1 MNPTGKLP
9 KREVLEVENEP
20 RRPGQAPGKT
30 IEARENKMISLA
42 YDLVEE
48 RIRKKIATSQEVTAF
63 LKAGSVQTQLEK
75 TKLKK
80 DIELLEAKTE
90 SLKSQKR
97 VEELYANAMTAF
109 RAYSGQEEDIDDD

>member
-1 MNPTGKLP
+1 MKSTGKP
-9 KREVLEVENEP
+9 RKLEVSETEDEP

-30 IEARENKMISLA
+30 IEARENQLISLA

-48 RIRKKIATSQEVTAF
+48 RIRKKTATSQEVTAF

-75 TKLKK
+75 TKLKQ
-80 DIELLEAKTE
+80 DIELLAAKTE

-97 VEELYANAMTAF
+97 VEELYAKAMSAF
-109 RAYSGQEEDIDDD
+109 RTYSGQDDEVEDD